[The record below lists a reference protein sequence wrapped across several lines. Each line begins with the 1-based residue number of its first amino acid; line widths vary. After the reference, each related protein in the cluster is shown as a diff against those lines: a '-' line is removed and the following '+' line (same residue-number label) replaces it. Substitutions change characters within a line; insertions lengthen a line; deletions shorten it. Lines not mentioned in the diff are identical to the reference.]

1 MFLTG
6 FIAAAIPA
14 WLAARSVRRNRSAML
29 TGGWV
34 LVAFAAYYVGCI
46 AVTVG
51 MDLLRGRAS

>member
-14 WLAARSVRRNRSAML
+14 WLAARAVHGNRSAML
-29 TGGWV
+29 AGGWA
-34 LVAFAAYYVGCI
+34 LIAFGAYYAGCI